1 LQVWCE
7 DEAGPY
13 QAIPQ
18 QGHSWQPQGK
28 PKSHPHEYVRGGT
41 AKLLTLFHP
50 KTGTVVVKGVKN
62 TTNEILHS
70 WLKES
75 LLDVLSKIP
84 ANDFELPN
92 EDNYPTWATWQ
103 EGLKEKFTLPK
114 ELPKLR
120 ILLVLD
126 NLKGHKT
133 PEFVLWLV
141 NNGIMPLYTPIA
153 GSWLNMAESI
163 QNILKNR
170 ALGGQDPQ
178 NQDQIIEWLQEVAEH
193 WNQSPTPFEWG
204 GKRFERRIRNRERK
218 RNLRGSGAR
227 LAN

>member
-1 LQVWCE
+1 MWCE

-13 QAIPQ
+13 QAVPQ
-18 QGHSWQPQGK
+18 EGHSWQPQGK
-28 PKSHPHEYVRGGT
+28 PKSHPHEYKRGGT

-50 KTGTVVVKGVKN
+50 KTGHVIVKGVTSSANK
-62 TTNEILHS
+62 ILHP
-70 WLKES
+70 WMKEGLS
-75 LLDVLSKIP
+75 SVLEKHYTKDS
-84 ANDFELPN
+84 ELPN
-92 EDNYPTWATWQ
+92 KENHSCWSMWQ
-103 EGLKEKFTLPK
+103 SGLKEKFTLPE

-141 NNGIMPLYTPIA
+141 NHGIMPLYTPLG

-170 ALGGQDPQ
+170 AISGQDPE
-178 NQDQIIEWLQEVAEH
+178 NPDQIIEWLEDVAEN

-204 GKRFERRIRNRERK
+204 GKRFERRIRSKERR

-227 LAN
+227 VMI